1 MVYDITDRPVHDGTY
16 DQPVHDGTY
25 KLCMVY
31 DILCMVYDITDDHRP
46 VHDGTYKVCMVDD
59 ITADNASEK
68 REAQG
73 YFGIDSSFSSSSHYS
88 SSV

>member
-1 MVYDITDRPVHDGTY
+1 
-16 DQPVHDGTY
+16 
-25 KLCMVY
+25 
-31 DILCMVYDITDDHRP
+31 MVYDITDDHRP